1 MIDYDNAVYF
11 KANGHGT
18 LVFCEPAMKLLKEQ
32 GGENLSTHLNV
43 MNQTV
48 GNAIS
53 DVLVVECVLA
63 DRGWDCQDWDKCYT
77 DLPNRLGKVAVRDRT
92 LVTTMDAE
100 RKVVTP

>member
-1 MIDYDNAVYF
+1 M
-11 KANGHGT
+11 
-18 LVFCEPAMKLLKEQ
+18 
-32 GGENLSTHLNV
+32 
-43 MNQTV
+43 
-48 GNAIS
+48 
-53 DVLVVECVLA
+53 LA